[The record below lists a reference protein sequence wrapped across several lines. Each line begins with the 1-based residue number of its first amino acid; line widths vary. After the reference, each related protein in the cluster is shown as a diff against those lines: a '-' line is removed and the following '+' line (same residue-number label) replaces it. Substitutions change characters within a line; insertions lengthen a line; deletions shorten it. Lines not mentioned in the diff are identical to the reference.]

1 MEGNFGIFIP
11 SSAYGCISNY
21 CLAGLDT
28 EFTFSGMDDQKEIL
42 KPQMN
47 KMKNLVIAFLSILTL
62 ASCNSNDEKTEKS
75 AVDSAAT
82 VNTTFDHV
90 LGMWVGDFIAEEYQ
104 EGSYSENKLS
114 LVIKS
119 IDKDKVIGRS
129 VVVGNDRPLQGTL
142 TNSGNK
148 ITFVLDEPGDQK
160 YDGRFEFELN
170 NDTLV
175 GTWKSYNQEI
185 NVTKRSFKL
194 LKKVFAYN
202 PNLMLDKNG
211 DYTDRQSSKVKTV
224 TDTIDGKAETFEDEY
239 YRSASKAVFTI
250 NSSTQELKESDL
262 KNLRKLDLQILRNTI
277 FARHGY
283 SFKKKTYR
291 QFFDRADWYIPVSN
305 DVNGTLT
312 ALEKK
317 NIKLLERFEKY
328 AEDNYDS
335 FGR

>member
-1 MEGNFGIFIP
+1 
-11 SSAYGCISNY
+11 
-21 CLAGLDT
+21 
-28 EFTFSGMDDQKEIL
+28 MDDQKEIL
-42 KPQMN
+42 KSQMN

-62 ASCNSNDEKTEKS
+62 ASCNSNDKKTEKS

-82 VNTTFDHV
+82 VNTTYDRA
-90 LGMWVGDFIAEEYQ
+90 LGMWVGNFISEEYR
-104 EGSYSENKLS
+104 EGSYSENKLT

-129 VVVGNDRPLQGTL
+129 MVVGNDRPLQGTL
-142 TNSGNK
+142 TDSGNK
-148 ITFVLDEPGDQK
+148 ISFVLDEPGDQK
-160 YDGRFEFELN
+160 YDGRFEFELR
-170 NDTLV
+170 NDTLI

-211 DYTDRQSSKVKTV
+211 DYTDRQSSRVKTV
-224 TDTIDGKAETFEDEY
+224 TDTIDGQAETFEDEY

-291 QFFDRADWYIPVSN
+291 QFFDYVDWYIPVSN
-305 DVNGTLT
+305 NVEGTLT

>member
-1 MEGNFGIFIP
+1 MH
-11 SSAYGCISNY
+11 
-21 CLAGLDT
+21 
-28 EFTFSGMDDQKEIL
+28 DQKEIL
-42 KPQMN
+42 KHQMN
-47 KMKNLVIAFLSILTL
+47 KMKNLIIAFLSTLTL
-62 ASCNSNDEKTEKS
+62 ASCNSNDKKTEKS

-82 VNTTFDHV
+82 VNTTYDHA
-90 LGMWVGDFIAEEYQ
+90 LGMWVGDFTSEEYR
-104 EGSYSENKLS
+104 EGSFSVNKLT

-119 IDKDKVIGRS
+119 IDKDKVTGRS
-129 VVVGNDRPLQGTL
+129 VVAGNDRPLQGTL
-142 TNSGNK
+142 TNAGSK
-148 ITFVLDEPGDQK
+148 ISFVLDEPGNQK
-160 YDGRFEFELN
+160 YDGRFEFELR

-175 GTWKSYNQEI
+175 GIWKSYNQEI

-202 PNLMLDKNG
+202 PNLMLDKDG
-211 DYTDRQSSKVKTV
+211 EYIDWQSSKVKKVIDTV
-224 TDTIDGKAETFEDEY
+224 DGETQTNTNEY
-239 YRSASKAVFTI
+239 YRSASEAVFTI

-291 QFFDRADWYIPVSN
+291 QFFDYADWYIPISN
-305 DVNGTLT
+305 NVDGTLT

>member
-1 MEGNFGIFIP
+1 
-11 SSAYGCISNY
+11 
-21 CLAGLDT
+21 
-28 EFTFSGMDDQKEIL
+28 MDDQKEIL

-62 ASCNSNDEKTEKS
+62 ASCNSNDKKTEKS
-75 AVDSAAT
+75 AVDSTAT
-82 VNTTFDHV
+82 VNTTYDHA
-90 LGMWVGDFIAEEYQ
+90 LGMWVGDFVAEEYR

-142 TNSGNK
+142 TDSGNK
-148 ITFVLDEPGDQK
+148 IIFVLDEPGDQK
-160 YDGRFEFELN
+160 YDGRFEFELR

-224 TDTIDGKAETFEDEY
+224 TDTIDGQAETFEDEY

>member
-1 MEGNFGIFIP
+1 
-11 SSAYGCISNY
+11 
-21 CLAGLDT
+21 
-28 EFTFSGMDDQKEIL
+28 
-42 KPQMN
+42 MN

-62 ASCNSNDEKTEKS
+62 ASCNSNDKKTEKS
-75 AVDSAAT
+75 PVDSATT
-82 VNTTFDHV
+82 VNTTYDHV
-90 LGMWVGDFIAEEYQ
+90 LGMWVGDFVAEEYQ
-104 EGSYSENKLS
+104 DGSYSENKIS
-114 LVIKS
+114 LAIKS

-129 VVVGNDRPLQGTL
+129 VVVGNDRPLQGIL

-148 ITFVLDEPGDQK
+148 ISFVLDEPGDQK
-160 YDGRFEFELN
+160 YDGRFEFELR

-175 GTWKSYNQEI
+175 GTWKSYNQGI

-211 DYTDRQSSKVKTV
+211 DYTDRQSSKVEIV
-224 TDTIDGKAETFEDEY
+224 TDTVDGKTETFKDEY
-239 YRSASKAVFTI
+239 YRSASDAVFTI

-291 QFFDRADWYIPVSN
+291 QFFDYADWYIPVSN

-312 ALEKK
+312 PLEKK

>member
-1 MEGNFGIFIP
+1 
-11 SSAYGCISNY
+11 
-21 CLAGLDT
+21 
-28 EFTFSGMDDQKEIL
+28 MDDQKEIL

-47 KMKNLVIAFLSILTL
+47 KIKNLIIAFLSILTL
-62 ASCNSNDEKTEKS
+62 TSCNSNDKKTEKG

-82 VNTTFDHV
+82 VNTTYDHA
-90 LGMWVGDFIAEEYQ
+90 LGMWVGSFISEDYR
-104 EGSYSENKLS
+104 EGSYSENKLT

-129 VVVGNDRPLQGTL
+129 MVVGNDRPLQGTL
-142 TNSGNK
+142 TDSGNK
-148 ITFVLDEPGDQK
+148 ISFVLDEPGDQK
-160 YDGRFEFELN
+160 YDGRFEFELH
-170 NDTLV
+170 NDTLI

-202 PNLMLDKNG
+202 PNLMLDKDG

-239 YRSASKAVFTI
+239 YRSASSAVFTI

-291 QFFDRADWYIPVSN
+291 QFFDYVDWYIPVSN
-305 DVNGTLT
+305 NVEGALT

>member
-1 MEGNFGIFIP
+1 
-11 SSAYGCISNY
+11 
-21 CLAGLDT
+21 
-28 EFTFSGMDDQKEIL
+28 MDDQKEIL

-62 ASCNSNDEKTEKS
+62 ASCNSNDKNTEKS
-75 AVDSAAT
+75 AVDSTAT
-82 VNTTFDHV
+82 VNTTYDHV
-90 LGMWVGDFIAEEYQ
+90 LGMWVGDFVAEEYR
-104 EGSYSENKLS
+104 EDSYSENKIT

-129 VVVGNDRPLQGTL
+129 VVAGNDRPLQGTL
-142 TNSGNK
+142 TDSGNK
-148 ITFVLDEPGDQK
+148 ISFVLDEPGDQK
-160 YDGRFEFELN
+160 YDGRFEFELR

-202 PNLMLDKNG
+202 PNLMLDKDG
-211 DYTDRQSSKVKTV
+211 EYVDWQSSKVEKVIDTV
-224 TDTIDGKAETFEDEY
+224 DGEAQIHTNEY
-239 YRSASKAVFTI
+239 YRSASEAVFTI

-291 QFFDRADWYIPVSN
+291 QFFDYADWYIPVSN

>member
-1 MEGNFGIFIP
+1 
-11 SSAYGCISNY
+11 
-21 CLAGLDT
+21 
-28 EFTFSGMDDQKEIL
+28 MDDQKEIL

-62 ASCNSNDEKTEKS
+62 ASCNSNDKKTEKNT
-75 AVDSAAT
+75 ADSAAT
-82 VNTTFDHV
+82 VNTTHDRV
-90 LGMWVGDFIAEEYQ
+90 LGMWVGDFVAEEYR

-129 VVVGNDRPLQGTL
+129 VVVGNDRPLQGTF
-142 TNSGNK
+142 TDSGNK
-148 ITFVLDEPGDQK
+148 ISFVLDEPGDQK

-170 NDTLV
+170 NDTLI

-224 TDTIDGKAETFEDEY
+224 TDTIDGQAETFEDEY

-250 NSSTQELKESDL
+250 NSSTQELKEGDL

>member
-1 MEGNFGIFIP
+1 
-11 SSAYGCISNY
+11 
-21 CLAGLDT
+21 
-28 EFTFSGMDDQKEIL
+28 
-42 KPQMN
+42 MN